1 MEEGGDCDSDD
12 GFTADVEV
20 FVEVAEEEMG
30 FADDMAAAKIIVVV
44 SAFLA
49 DTTVDKDGF
58 VTLDDEGVAEEEEEE
73 VVVVVAWRG
82 LVVVVSGGE
91 GSGCV
96 QGGTLVF
103 DGHPKICSSRVPEL
117 FGRGNDV

>member
-1 MEEGGDCDSDD
+1 MEEGGDCNSDD
-12 GFTADVEV
+12 GFTADAMFEV
-20 FVEVAEEEMG
+20 FVEVAGEEMG
-30 FADDMAAAKIIVVV
+30 FADDMAAAKIIFVV

-58 VTLDDEGVAEEEEEE
+58 VILDDEGVAEEEE
-73 VVVVVAWRG
+73 VVTRRG

-96 QGGTLVF
+96 QGGTLAF